1 VEAIKAEPAKNASQW
16 RCTVCNYIHEGD
28 TPPDECPI
36 CSVDSSLFEPHVDDP
51 YAKPPLP
58 AGKII
63 IIGAGIAGLTAADHA
78 RRTNPNL
85 LITLVSKE
93 PLLPYYRLNLTRY
106 LEGNV
111 SEQELT
117 INPETW
123 FKEKS
128 IHLKYGKVKT
138 INSKQKEVVL
148 DDSETLFYDK
158 LIIATGAHP
167 FLPPIKG
174 INLDG
179 VHAFRTL
186 ADTKQLSKLSTKGA
200 KCVIIGGGLLGL
212 EAAGALNK
220 REVDVTLVEGY
231 GHLLP
236 RQLPKK
242 AGVLLADHIKALGIN
257 IELQAKTEEFVGEKR
272 VKGVKLADGRTLD
285 ADFVIVSTGVRSS
298 THLAREAEI
307 SVNSGIVVNS
317 KMETSASDIYA
328 AGDVAEHEGR
338 VYGIWPTS
346 YSQAIIAGINA
357 AGGEAKY
364 TSLPPS
370 NQLKVLDVDVFS
382 IGEFTPTDGSYT
394 LLERSEN
401 SESYKRILFRDGRAV
416 GAALYGDLTNSRE
429 IKEAVETRESFKNA
443 SKLIEKL

>member
-1 VEAIKAEPAKNASQW
+1 MN
-16 RCTVCNYIHEGD
+16 
-28 TPPDECPI
+28 
-36 CSVDSSLFEPHVDDP
+36 
-51 YAKPPLP
+51 
-58 AGKII
+58 
-63 IIGAGIAGLTAADHA
+63 
-78 RRTNPNL
+78 
-85 LITLVSKE
+85 IT
-93 PLLPYYRLNLTRY
+93 
-106 LEGNV
+106 
-111 SEQELT
+111 
-117 INPETW
+117 
-123 FKEKS
+123 
-128 IHLKYGKVKT
+128 
-138 INSKQKEVVL
+138 
-148 DDSETLFYDK
+148 
-158 LIIATGAHP
+158 
-167 FLPPIKG
+167 
-174 INLDG
+174 
-179 VHAFRTL
+179 
-186 ADTKQLSKLSTKGA
+186 
-200 KCVIIGGGLLGL
+200 
-212 EAAGALNK
+212 
-220 REVDVTLVEGY
+220 
-231 GHLLP
+231 
-236 RQLPKK
+236 
-242 AGVLLADHIKALGIN
+242 
-257 IELQAKTEEFVGEKR
+257 
-272 VKGVKLADGRTLD
+272 
-285 ADFVIVSTGVRSS
+285 
-298 THLAREAEI
+298 AREAEI